1 MKIRILN
8 GGHAAIA
15 YPARLLGVHFVHDAM
30 SDPQIR
36 GFLDRLETEEI
47 VPCVPP
53 VPGVDLRAYYDLI
66 VRRFSNPEVRDTI
79 PRLAF
84 DGSNRQ
90 PKFILP
96 STRDR
101 LEAGADVTGLALV
114 SALWC
119 RACAGTDDT
128 GAPLPLEDEKAGR
141 LTPAALAARTD
152 PSAFLGLRDIF
163 GDLADSPAFRARFAT
178 ALRSLWENG
187 TRSTLQRYGNGTLA

>member
-1 MKIRILN
+1 
-8 GGHAAIA
+8 
-15 YPARLLGVHFVHDAM
+15 
-30 SDPQIR
+30 
-36 GFLDRLETEEI
+36 
-47 VPCVPP
+47 
-53 VPGVDLRAYYDLI
+53 
-66 VRRFSNPEVRDTI
+66 VRDTI

-141 LTPAALAARTD
+141 LTPAALAAHSD
-152 PSAFLGLRDIF
+152 PSAFLVQREIF